1 MATNWVLGKVSDALA
16 PTVSGAVSSAGGF
29 AGGAV
34 NAVGNS
40 INGVGE
46 GVNRFVRAY
55 GDGAKDYG
63 NAIMDWTKA
72 DGSRGATAANPLGL
86 SSGTTGGKRAVTG
99 PQVYYPPKSTPSKAL
114 TTTSKSAAP
123 QKKVGSAPAT
133 KSLPTSDSK
142 ADGRAAGKK
151 SIKKEAASANA
162 PAGKPSSAPNPGA
175 MRRPAADQKKPVQKT
190 ASTATPQKKSISAAS
205 KPASAAPKPTAAARP
220 QQAYQG
226 SSKMAQNPLGLS
238 G

>member
-1 MATNWVLGKVSDALA
+1 MATDWVLGKVSDALA
-16 PTVSGAVSSAGGF
+16 PTVSGVVSSAGGF

-46 GVNRFVRAY
+46 GVNRYVRTC

-86 SSGTTGGKRAVTG
+86 SSGTTGGKRAVTS
-99 PQVYYPPKSTPSKAL
+99 PQVYSAPKSTPSKVL

-123 QKKVGSAPAT
+123 QKKVGSAPG
-133 KSLPTSDSK
+133 SK
-142 ADGRAAGKK
+142 AGGKAAGTK
-151 SIKKEAASANA
+151 SIKKEAAPANA
-162 PAGKPSSAPNPGA
+162 PAGKPSSGSNPGA

-190 ASTATPQKKSISAAS
+190 ASTATSQKKSISAAS
-205 KPASAAPKPTAAARP
+205 KPASAAPKPAAAAKP

-226 SSKMAQNPLGLS
+226 SSKMAQNPLGL
-238 G
+238 